1 MGAIDPTMIMSLL
14 GGGGQKPNPG
24 GQALGLV
31 QLITGMIQNK
41 KANSMMPQVSPIY
54 QQLMSDYQ
62 RKARNTEVGSM
73 FNATLNKARN
83 TMAQGVNAT
92 LQTGNP
98 MAYSFAGRSAAEN
111 INQLLATVAQN
122 SLGYTQM
129 AGVQGNKLADTQFQ
143 VDTNRWANKAVPAQQ
158 NMASGLQNLLL
169 GSVDK
174 KPAPD
179 RAQQVLDEIYK
190 KVEDDRYLAGLEEKV
205 KFTPGT
211 FDPTGYSF

>member
-1 MGAIDPTMIMSLL
+1 MPVDPTMIMSLL

-31 QLITGMIQNK
+31 QLITGLIQNK
-41 KANSMMPQVSPIY
+41 KANSIMPQVSPIY

-129 AGVQGNKLADTQFQ
+129 AGAMGNKLADVQFQ
-143 VDTNRWANKAVPAQQ
+143 VDTNR
-158 NMASGLQNLLL
+158 
-169 GSVDK
+169 
-174 KPAPD
+174 
-179 RAQQVLDEIYK
+179 
-190 KVEDDRYLAGLEEKV
+190 
-205 KFTPGT
+205 
-211 FDPTGYSF
+211 